1 MPTDNEIMIEY
12 RKLARVQ
19 VGPEKTQIAIA
30 EAKRKLADIISRY
43 GDSDGARCTA
53 KYAAMLVDEAVT
65 AGELEERTFE
75 CAKTAASMIK
85 EAEIACIA
93 EERGTSYTV
102 PAFIKE
108 LAQAKAE
115 IKKGRSTQET
125 TNQKTT
131 HTYYT
136 ALKPTCQ

>member
-1 MPTDNEIMIEY
+1 MPTDDEIMIEY

-65 AGELEERTFE
+65 AGELEERTLE

-93 EERGTSYTV
+93 EERGT
-102 PAFIKE
+102 
-108 LAQAKAE
+108 
-115 IKKGRSTQET
+115 
-125 TNQKTT
+125 
-131 HTYYT
+131 
-136 ALKPTCQ
+136 